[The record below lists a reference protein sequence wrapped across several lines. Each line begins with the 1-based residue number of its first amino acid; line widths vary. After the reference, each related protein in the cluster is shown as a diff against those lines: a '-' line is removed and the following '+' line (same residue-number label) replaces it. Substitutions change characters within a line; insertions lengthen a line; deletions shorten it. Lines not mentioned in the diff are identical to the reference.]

1 MRWLQTKK
9 DDRSGREPVPHV
21 AIESVETSR
30 PEGRE
35 GRLFDLV
42 ILSLFL
48 HSAGSSSEMM
58 SAFLEKAPSVTESM
72 FVYPLVLDKKRDVL
86 TASPLEGIVEPL
98 LERAMDA
105 LQEDLTVMELD
116 LPVNH
121 FRRLVIE
128 GGEVVIRDSLVEFWD
143 GVIAP
148 EVVRAAEEKLGIKR
162 VALVPMLVEGEPYGV
177 VTFGFDHNKIDASIV
192 ELLVGHFTLAMRD
205 IATLE
210 DTARFND
217 IDPVTWVHNR
227 RFLGEAIE
235 QELIRCG
242 RYAKTLS
249 AHRDRPGRLRA
260 VQRVVRAVDG
270 RPPAAKRGREPGGGG
285 IAAGTGG
292 AAGQRRVRGALAR
305 DEPGRGGVGDDAAAR
320 EPVAGLRV
328 RRRRL
333 ARAAQGIRRDR
344 LLPGGRN
351 IGQGPPRQ
359 RRKGPGQRE
368 GGARRAGARQRAT
381 RREPACARE
390 RRAPSRARRYD
401 LISNRLS
408 RS

>member
-1 MRWLQTKK
+1 MPRWLATKK
-9 DDRSGREPVPHV
+9 GDRNGRAPVPQV
-21 AIESVETSR
+21 AIESVEASR

-58 SAFLEKAPSVTESM
+58 SAFLQKAPAVTESL
-72 FVYPLVLDKKRDVL
+72 FVYPLLLDKKRDVL

-105 LQEDLTVMELD
+105 LQEDLTILELD
-116 LPVNH
+116 LPVSH

-128 GGEVVIRDSLVEFWD
+128 GGEVVLRDSLAEFWD

-148 EVVRAAEEKLGIKR
+148 EVAREAEEKLRIKQ

-177 VTFGFDHNKIDASIV
+177 VVFGFDHVKIDASIV

-205 IATLE
+205 IATQE

-227 RFLGEAIE
+227 RYLGEAIE

-249 AHRDRPGRLRA
+249 IVVIDLDDFGRFNA
-260 VQRVVRAVDG
+260 SY
-270 RPPAAKRGREPGGGG
+270 
-285 IAAGTGG
+285 
-292 AAGQRRVRGALAR
+292 GQSMG
-305 DEPGRGGVGDDAAAR
+305 
-320 EPVAGLRV
+320 
-328 RRRRL
+328 
-333 ARAAQGIRRDR
+333 DR
-344 LLPGGRN
+344 LLRSAAVSLAEAVS
-351 IGQGPPRQ
+351 PPELVARLGNDEFAVLLPETNRAAAVSVTTRVLASLAQ
-359 RRKGPGQRE
+359 VSVFGDDGSPEPLKASVAIVCFPEDGTSAKDLLESAEKDLDAVKKERDDQTRTTTPR
-368 GGARRAGARQRAT
+368 GANPLAHAAGEHLRG
-381 RREPACARE
+381 
-390 RRAPSRARRYD
+390 
-401 LISNRLS
+401 
-408 RS
+408 